1 MKKALLFIIILI
13 GICISCEKDDICSD
27 ATANTPHLI
36 IKFFDIGNTSE
47 VKTVNNLRFTH
58 NSDDETNAISVTDRD
73 SILIPLRILA
83 DNTSFR
89 LTKDYTFD
97 DNGTPDDSSD
107 DIHGGNTDDITI
119 SYTNEQIFIS
129 RACGYKNIYSSTS
142 IGFNDGGDDD
152 NWISTTDVIQT
163 TIENENN
170 AHIYIYH

>member
-13 GICISCEKDDICSD
+13 GIFISCEKDDICSD

-36 IKFFDIGNTSE
+36 IKFFDISNTSE

-58 NSDDETNAISVTDRD
+58 ALDSETNAISVTDKD
-73 SILIPLRILA
+73 SILIPLRVLVN
-83 DNTSFR
+83 NTTFR

-97 DNGTPDDSSD
+97 DNSTPDDSSD
-107 DIHGGNTDDITI
+107 DIHGGNTDAITI
-119 SYTNEQIFIS
+119 SYENERIFIS
-129 RACGYKNIYSSTS
+129 RACGYKNIYNNTN
-142 IGFNDGGDDD
+142 IGFTDDGD
-152 NWISTTDVIQT
+152 NWVLNTDVIQT